1 MKSYTIILPNKMV
14 IALEAAAIRRQGGE
28 FLFFSEPG
36 CGALSNFATAPE
48 GSMVMEDAGKRGFK
62 IVGK

>member
-1 MKSYTIILPNKMV
+1 MV